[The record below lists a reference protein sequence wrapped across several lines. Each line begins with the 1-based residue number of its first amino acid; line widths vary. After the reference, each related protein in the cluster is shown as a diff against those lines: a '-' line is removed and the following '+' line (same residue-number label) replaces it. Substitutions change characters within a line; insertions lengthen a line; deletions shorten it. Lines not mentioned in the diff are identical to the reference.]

1 MKEMQLGS
9 LVMES
14 IFFARRFWRRLSR
27 IIKPV
32 VFGALTVSCQVHAG
46 TDPTLFSLE
55 ELMSLTVVGGS
66 KYDQQQS
73 EIAAATS
80 VITRNEIRAF
90 GWRTLGQ
97 ALASLPGIHATY
109 DRQYRYLGARGFG
122 MPGDYN
128 TRVLIMIN
136 GNRVNDPVYDQGP
149 VGLEFPLD
157 LNLVDRIEFIAGPGG
172 AIYGQNAMF
181 GVVNVVTRKGA
192 DIQGGEVFVG
202 WQTRQQA
209 SEGGVI
215 YGRKLDNGI
224 DMVLSATGLNSRGED
239 IQLDYGSAGVAGV
252 AAGMDGAHVHRLFAQ
267 LGKGPWSFDL
277 THGKR
282 RKNDPTGSYFSDPL
296 VAGQYSGDQ
305 YTLANLQYQDS
316 FRDGT
321 LQLTGRVFAGSYRY
335 TSRASYGT
343 SVDMPAQGD
352 WHGAE
357 VRMLSS
363 ATPRHRILLGLEMQD
378 NVRVNQQMLDIANPV
393 NNVRIDNSGYRVGV
407 YAQDEWGMAGNLTAI
422 LGLRVDANSESGTQT
437 SPRAG
442 LIWQAFS
449 GTTVKALAGRA
460 YRNPNAF
467 ERDYFDGTTQV
478 ANPSLGGES
487 IDTLELLTDHRLD
500 AQTMLRASVY
510 QWQMENLIV
519 LGMDSVSGLTQ
530 YRSGQNV
537 GTKGMELSLDRTW
550 PGGSR
555 LRGSLSLQQTRYADG
570 SAVLN
575 SPARLFKLLV
585 SMPMLSQGMNLAY
598 ELHAES
604 PRLTL
609 DGTRLGGYGVSNLYL
624 RWDTL
629 AKGWAFGLGISNLF
643 DKRYAQ
649 PAADTNWQN
658 ALVQD
663 GRSLRLQA
671 SYRF

>member
-1 MKEMQLGS
+1 MQLGR
-9 LVMES
+9 LIMES
-14 IFFARRFWRRLSR
+14 IFFARRFRRRLNH

-32 VFGALTVSCQVHAG
+32 VVGALVVSCQVHAG

-66 KYDQQQS
+66 KYDQHQS
-73 EIAAATS
+73 EVAAATS

-122 MPGDYN
+122 LPGDYN

-149 VGLEFPLD
+149 VGLDFPLD
-157 LNLVDRIEFIAGPGG
+157 MNLVDRIEFIAGPGG
-172 AIYGQNAMF
+172 AVYGQNAMF
-181 GVVNVVTRKGA
+181 GVVNVVTRKGV
-192 DIQGGEVFVG
+192 DIHGGEVFTG
-202 WQTRQQA
+202 WQSPQQTV
-209 SEGGVI
+209 EGGVI

-224 DMVLSATGLNSRGED
+224 DLVLSATGLNSRGED
-239 IQLDYGSAGVAGV
+239 LPLDYGASGIAGVAT
-252 AAGMDGAHVHRLFAQ
+252 AMDGARAHRLFAQ
-267 LGKGPWSFDL
+267 LGKGPWSLDL
-277 THGKR
+277 TYGKR
-282 RKNDPTGSYFSDPL
+282 IKDDPTGSYFSDPL

-316 FRDGT
+316 FFDGT

-335 TSRASYGT
+335 TSRASYG
-343 SVDMPAQGD
+343 SLVDMPAQGD

-357 VRMLSS
+357 VRMLTSV
-363 ATPRHRILLGLEMQD
+363 TPQHRILLGLEMQD
-378 NVRVNQQMLDIANPV
+378 NVHVNQQMLDIANPA
-393 NNVRIDNSGYRVGV
+393 NNVRIDNRGYRIGLYV
-407 YAQDEWGMAGNLTAI
+407 QDEWRVADKLTAI
-422 LGLRVDANSESGTQT
+422 LGLRADANSEASVSTN
-437 SPRAG
+437 PRAG
-442 LIWQAFS
+442 LIWQAS
-449 GTTVKALAGRA
+449 PSTTFKALAGRA

-467 ERDYFDGTTQV
+467 ERDFSDGTTQV
-478 ANPSLGGES
+478 ANPSLRGEDV
-487 IDTLELLTDHRLD
+487 DTLELLADHRLD
-500 AQTMLRASVY
+500 AQTAVRASLY
-510 QWQMENLIV
+510 HWRMDDLIG
-519 LGMDSVSGLTQ
+519 LGHDPVSGLTQ
-530 YRSGQNV
+530 YRSVQNV
-537 GTKGMELSLDRTW
+537 RTKGLELSLDRTW
-550 PGGSR
+550 QAGSR
-555 LRGSLSLQQTRYADG
+555 LRGSLSLQQTSFADG

-585 SMPMLSQGMNLAY
+585 STPLLSMGGNLAY

-604 PRLTL
+604 PRLAL

-629 AKGWAFGLGISNLF
+629 AKGWELGLGISNLF